1 MAPIFWASS
10 RPTTQQRPASRC
22 KWRSSTSI
30 STARN
35 SPRALDQRAWRCS
48 FSPAWRVSA
57 MPLYSLNGRRPTLPP
72 EGFFWIAPNASVIG
86 DVVVG
91 LDVGIWFGA
100 VLRGDNEQINIGA
113 RTNIQES
120 CTLHTDMGSPLAIG
134 EECTIGHNVILH
146 GCAIG
151 EGSLIGMGAIVLN
164 GARIGRGCLVGAGA
178 LVTEGKTFD
187 DHSLIMG
194 SPAKAIRTLDKEA
207 LAKLRHSAAH
217 YVDKWRQY
225 AVGMKPIDLGE

>member
-1 MAPIFWASS
+1 
-10 RPTTQQRPASRC
+10 
-22 KWRSSTSI
+22 
-30 STARN
+30 
-35 SPRALDQRAWRCS
+35 
-48 FSPAWRVSA
+48 
-57 MPLYSLNGRRPTLPP
+57 MPLYSLDGRRPTLPP
-72 EGFFWIAPNASVIG
+72 DGFFWIAPNASVIG

-100 VLRGDNEQINIGA
+100 VLRGDNEPINIGA

-120 CTLHTDMGSPLAIG
+120 CTLHTDMGFPLSIG
-134 EECTIGHNVILH
+134 EECTIGHNAILH

-187 DHSLIMG
+187 DHSLIVG

-207 LAKLRHSAAH
+207 GSEAASVRRALRRQLAPVRGGDEADRPGRMRRSAPSRLDQIVVLSPNSSAGRGLRNSTAMP
-217 YVDKWRQY
+217 Q
-225 AVGMKPIDLGE
+225 LT

>member
-1 MAPIFWASS
+1 
-10 RPTTQQRPASRC
+10 
-22 KWRSSTSI
+22 
-30 STARN
+30 
-35 SPRALDQRAWRCS
+35 
-48 FSPAWRVSA
+48 
-57 MPLYSLNGRRPTLPP
+57 MPLYSLAVRRPTLPP
-72 EGFFWIAPNASVIG
+72 DGSYWIAPTACVIG

-100 VLRGDNEQINIGA
+100 VLRGDNEPIVISA

-120 CTLHTDMGSPLAIG
+120 CTLHTDMGSPLTVG

-146 GCAIG
+146 GCTIG

-194 SPAKAIRTLDKEA
+194 SPARATRTLDKEA
-207 LAKLRHSAAH
+207 AAKLRLSAAH

-225 AVGMKPIDLGE
+225 AAGMKRIDAGE

>member
-1 MAPIFWASS
+1 
-10 RPTTQQRPASRC
+10 
-22 KWRSSTSI
+22 
-30 STARN
+30 
-35 SPRALDQRAWRCS
+35 
-48 FSPAWRVSA
+48 

-100 VLRGDNEQINIGA
+100 VLRGDNEPINIGA

-194 SPAKAIRTLDKEA
+194 SPAKAIADAGQGGGREA
-207 LAKLRHSAAH
+207 APVRRPLRRQLAPVRRGDEADRPGRMRRSAPGRSNQIVAFSPNSSAGKGLRNSTAMP
-217 YVDKWRQY
+217 Q
-225 AVGMKPIDLGE
+225 LT